1 MKTVFLIISNSRLFQ
16 RNKKGI
22 RANAN
27 LTSLNPKNVGSK
39 KKIDR
44 IKSIA
49 KKEKK
54 MSRNL
59 SFSSAGILES
69 PVRRRTFIN
78 IRTKNPAVKRRGI
91 GRGIAKANRY
101 IPTYR
106 HLKKAEKFTLIYRK
120 GLVRILKFLFDSKHL
135 PDQ

>member
-91 GRGIAKANRY
+91 
-101 IPTYR
+101 
-106 HLKKAEKFTLIYRK
+106 
-120 GLVRILKFLFDSKHL
+120 V
-135 PDQ
+135 